1 MNRLLRRLAGSLVNF
16 GVFKFVEQSF
26 AFALYPLYVFGIF
39 LFNADSI
46 NLLYKRYP
54 SLLIIFLL
62 KSHSRIILWFMV
74 NSSLH
79 SIALQA
85 LPKAASNTSQSSLDC
100 KLYHSPIPQAT
111 RRAIF
116 TRFWVLNQRVGGSCF
131 LKGDH
136 TAYFRYY
143 EAQCS
148 SLIRGKVSLR
158 NQNQEYL
165 LKIIEYLQ
173 NSDLEYRSIVDSLLR
188 DYPQLDHS
196 LVRPSIFTAARLWS
210 MLHIGE
216 EEQAVTPGQKPI
228 EWEDGTLK
236 KCIQQC
242 FEIDSDVLDSVKLP
256 KSFNAMALAEIGN
269 IQIVWTNNLADHLLM
284 RNDDTKVTIF
294 HHADFLRRHGE
305 GKLYAP

>member
-1 MNRLLRRLAGSLVNF
+1 MVHSL
-16 GVFKFVEQSF
+16 
-26 AFALYPLYVFGIF
+26 
-39 LFNADSI
+39 
-46 NLLYKRYP
+46 
-54 SLLIIFLL
+54 
-62 KSHSRIILWFMV
+62 
-74 NSSLH
+74 LH

-85 LPKAASNTSQSSLDC
+85 LPKAASNTIQSNLDC
-100 KLYHSPIPQAT
+100 KLHDSPIPEAT

-116 TRFWVLNQRVGGSCF
+116 TRFWILNKTEAGSCF
-131 LKGDH
+131 VKGDQ

-148 SLIRGKVSLR
+148 SLTRGRVSLR
-158 NQNQEYL
+158 NQNQDYL
-165 LKIIEYLQ
+165 LKIIGYLQ
-173 NSDLEYRSIVDSLLR
+173 NSDAEYQLIVDSLLQ

-210 MLHIGE
+210 MLHIGQ

-242 FEIDSDVLDSVKLP
+242 FEFDSNVSDSVKLP

-294 HHADFLRRHGE
+294 HHADFLRRHKE